1 MTIRELRKITTG
13 IIRDLDKTYGKGTA
27 DIDVVICSDDVYH
40 NNIKVVVNDKPIHND
55 DDIRTLKHI
64 IGKSKHNKA
73 VIYFGD

>member
-1 MTIRELRKITTG
+1 MTIRELRKITIG
-13 IIRDLDKTYGKGTA
+13 IIKDLDKTYGEGTA
-27 DIDVVICSDDVYH
+27 DIDVVICSGGGYH
-40 NNIKVVVNDKPIHND
+40 NNIKVAVNDKPIHSD